1 VTEPVEHE
9 GRLWVPGNRW
19 DLIADR
25 IGAGPR
31 QRSAVVVTHFEQPA
45 SLARMYAALGELDPA
60 RFELVVTDDGSS
72 RPPSPPP
79 CDFPLQ
85 TILVG
90 QEDRGFRAG
99 AARNLGAASTTA
111 SNLVF
116 LDADTVPAPGTVARL
131 AAWPDAAP
139 DALVVG
145 RRGHV
150 DLTGWTPTDTVAWL
164 RGRRTAPPR
173 RPDPAWLADGYRLT
187 HDLLEVDHRSYRF
200 VISAVM
206 ACARSLWDDIGGFD
220 ATRNEYGGED
230 WEFAYRAHNNGALLV
245 HDPTCVAWH
254 AEPDWA
260 QRSGGD
266 DGKDDETLWLG
277 SVIPEPATR
286 GRGIV
291 SRWPDTLIEMPIEPA
306 STAGHIVIVVGDLL
320 SDLPDS
326 RIHLVGDIP
335 RWAARYLGDD
345 PRVAATPPTPQQR
358 QRARHTLT
366 VGTRWRWPPGTA
378 GRLVGALHPDGPS
391 AIDIIDA
398 EGEVVAVAS
407 STRAAGRRRRAAS
420 AAVDH
425 LFTRRCSTTD
435 DARLVAL
442 DADVD
447 LAATFGTAANGLLG
461 SGLARA

>member
-1 VTEPVEHE
+1 MTGAVEHD

-31 QRSAVVVTHFEQPA
+31 HRTAVVVTHFEQPA

-60 RFELVVTDDGSS
+60 RFELVLTDDGSS

-79 CDFPLQ
+79 RDFPLPA
-85 TILVG
+85 TLVR
-90 QEDRGFRAG
+90 QEDRGCRPG

-111 SNLVF
+111 PNLVF

-139 DALVVG
+139 DALAVG
-145 RRGHV
+145 WRGHV
-150 DLTGWTPTDTVAWL
+150 DLTGWTPADTVAWL
-164 RGRRTAPPR
+164 RGRRPTPPR
-173 RPDPAWLADGYRLT
+173 RPDPAWLADGYRET
-187 HDLLEVDHRSYRF
+187 HDLLDVDHRSYRF

-206 ACARSLWDDIGGFD
+206 ACARTLWDDIGGFD
-220 ATRNEYGGED
+220 PTRNEYGGED

-254 AEPDWA
+254 DEPDWA
-260 QRSGGD
+260 QRTGVD
-266 DGKDDETLWLG
+266 DSKDDETLWLG

-291 SRWPDTLIEMPIEPA
+291 SRWPDALIEMSIEPA
-306 STAGHIVIVVGDLL
+306 STAGHVVAVVGDLL

-335 RWAARYLGDD
+335 RWAARYLVDD
-345 PRVAATPPTPQQR
+345 PRVAAAADTPATP
-358 QRARHTLT
+358 AR
-366 VGTRWRWPPGTA
+366 PS
-378 GRLVGALHPDGPS
+378 HPDRR
-391 AIDIIDA
+391 DA
-398 EGEVVAVAS
+398 LAM
-407 STRAAGRRRRAAS
+407 AGRRSTTPRRGAAPGR
-420 AAVDH
+420 ARCDRRH
-425 LFTRRCSTTD
+425 RWRERGRRHRRQHTRRRPASP
-435 DARLVAL
+435 
-442 DADVD
+442 
-447 LAATFGTAANGLLG
+447 
-461 SGLARA
+461 SG

>member
-1 VTEPVEHE
+1 
-9 GRLWVPGNRW
+9 
-19 DLIADR
+19 
-25 IGAGPR
+25 
-31 QRSAVVVTHFEQPA
+31 
-45 SLARMYAALGELDPA
+45 M
-60 RFELVVTDDGSS
+60 
-72 RPPSPPP
+72 
-79 CDFPLQ
+79 
-85 TILVG
+85 
-90 QEDRGFRAG
+90 
-99 AARNLGAASTTA
+99 
-111 SNLVF
+111 
-116 LDADTVPAPGTVARL
+116 PAPGTVARL

-150 DLTGWTPTDTVAWL
+150 DLTGWTPADTVAWL
-164 RGRRTAPPR
+164 QGQQPAPPR
-173 RPDPAWLADGYRLT
+173 RPDPAWLADGYGRT
-187 HDLLEVDHRSYRF
+187 RDLLEVDHRSYRF

-206 ACARSLWDDIGGFD
+206 ACARSLWDDLAGFD
-220 ATRNEYGGED
+220 ATRDEYGGED

-254 AEPDWA
+254 DEPDWE

-286 GRGIV
+286 RRGIV
-291 SRWPDTLIEMPIEPA
+291 SRWPDSLIEVSIAPL
-306 STAGHIVIVVGDLL
+306 STAGSIVTVVGDLL

-345 PRVAATPPTPQQR
+345 PRVATTPPTRQQR

-366 VGTRWRWPPGTA
+366 VGTRWRWPPGAA
-378 GRLVGALHPDGPS
+378 GRLVEALHPDGPG

-398 EGEVVAVAS
+398 LGDVVAVAT
-407 STRAAGRRRRAAS
+407 STRAAARRRRAAC

-425 LFTRRCSTTD
+425 LFTRRCQTTD
-435 DARLVAL
+435 EARLVAI
-442 DADVD
+442 DADID
-447 LAATFGTAANGLLG
+447 LATTFRTAANRSLG
-461 SGLARA
+461 SGVNRA